1 MQFLRKA
8 FFVVFI
14 VSLSIGCLF
23 AQEEGQP
30 LQVLDQDGYD
40 KAAPAVV
47 KIVSDAGRN
56 IGTGVILSVHQD
68 QVGFILTSY
77 SMVAGRDKVAVILK
91 NYPDALLGYIVEKWI
106 DFDLD
111 LAIIGVK
118 NFPAGQPTITL
129 GDASRTEFGNTYT
142 ILAHTQTGDWYPIPT
157 PLNNISNTHLIFE
170 IERSAEIEGAPVLT
184 HDGNMIGLIVVNER
198 INTEV
203 GGLTAAVKSDAFKP
217 IINEWFKSVPLQQK
231 WQEKGA
237 GFATWIWAVG
247 GGVIG
252 GGIATAIAISGG
264 GEEGSV
270 GLPRPP
276 EPPAGN

>member
-1 MQFLRKA
+1 MRFLQKA
-8 FFVVFI
+8 VLVVI
-14 VSLSIGCLF
+14 VVSIAISYLF
-23 AQEEGQP
+23 AQEESQP
-30 LQVLDQDGYD
+30 VQVLNQEGYD

-56 IGTGVILSVHQD
+56 IGTGVILAVHQD

-91 NYPDALLGYIVEKWI
+91 NYPDALLGYIVDKWI

-111 LAIIGVK
+111 LAIVGVK

-129 GDASRTEFGNTYT
+129 GDASKAELGKTYT
-142 ILAHTQTGDWYPIPT
+142 ILAHTKTGDWYPIPA
-157 PLNNISNTHLIFE
+157 PLNNVSNTHLILE
-170 IERSAEIEGAPVLT
+170 IEKSAEIEGAPVLT
-184 HDGNMIGLIVVNER
+184 NDGNMIGLMVVNER

-203 GGLTAAVKSDAFKP
+203 GGLTAAVKSNAFKP
-217 IINEWFKSVPLQQK
+217 IIKEWFKSVPLQQK
-231 WQEKGA
+231 WQEKGV

-252 GGIATAIAISGG
+252 GGIATAIAISSG
-264 GEEGSV
+264 GEEAAV

-276 EPPAGN
+276 EPPQ